1 MLVQYVL
8 ASVFLLLLL
17 RILQQRTAG
26 RLFKISSS
34 AVILAALYI
43 VLFPDVTNRVARF
56 AGVGRGAD
64 LTIYISMAA
73 GGYLLTICYMR
84 LKDTELRIARLV
96 QHFAIEAHRFEVSTT
111 RQDSGRAN

>member
-8 ASVFLLLLL
+8 TSVFLLLLL

-26 RLFKISSS
+26 RPFKVFSTV
-34 AVILAALYI
+34 VILTALYI
-43 VLFPDVTNRVARF
+43 VMFPDVTNRVARF

-64 LTIYISMAA
+64 LTIYLSMAV
-73 GGYLLTICYMR
+73 GGYLLTICYLR

-96 QHFAIEAHRFEVSTT
+96 QHLAIEAHRSEAATT
-111 RQDSGRAN
+111 QRNAGNAS